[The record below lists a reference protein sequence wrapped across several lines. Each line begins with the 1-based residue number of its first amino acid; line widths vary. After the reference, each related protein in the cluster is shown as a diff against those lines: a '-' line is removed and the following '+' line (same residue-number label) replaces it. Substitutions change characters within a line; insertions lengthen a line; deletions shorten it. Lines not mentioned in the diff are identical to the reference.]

1 MENVGETDL
10 SAQQDRAQAPSWFSL
25 PYGHCR
31 WPQGDR
37 RASCAWSQAP
47 VRLRFSPAAG
57 QPDDKMTTDAPA
69 GSAEN
74 PSLPRRLRRR
84 REFLRAAKDGVRAS
98 GRLFTIQMVAQD
110 EAADPSAVDAQPRFG
125 LTVTKKVAG
134 AVGRNRIRRR
144 LREALR
150 AGGVSAG
157 VTGPDVTRLD
167 AAKLGPARLGAARLG
182 ATAGQDYV
190 IIARREA
197 LNASFAEIVSQM
209 AEGFVRLQDRRT
221 ARGRRNQTERTGV
234 PRDE

>member
-1 MENVGETDL
+1 
-10 SAQQDRAQAPSWFSL
+10 
-25 PYGHCR
+25 
-31 WPQGDR
+31 
-37 RASCAWSQAP
+37 
-47 VRLRFSPAAG
+47 
-57 QPDDKMTTDAPA
+57 MTTDAPA